1 MNHKKP
7 PVQIIVIVVL
17 VIAFSAYFLITQGMG
32 NKDGALTASGFIEA
46 TQINLAAE
54 MSGKVIEVLVEEGQ
68 PVTEGE
74 ALLRLDPSLLAAQR
88 AAAAAGLATAN
99 SAAQTAQAGYQVAQ
113 AQYDITLASA
123 RAASGKSRL
132 ADWMVRTPNYFD
144 QPQWYFTRDE
154 QIAAAQAGILTAA
167 TEVEAAGKNL
177 ETVVKDLNNA
187 DFVEAETRLMNARIA
202 FLAALDVHT
211 RSQATG
217 GSISP
222 DALPFSL
229 PPAAPGY
236 RTRIDAAK
244 SLSGTD
250 DLIDAAQDMY
260 DVAKEELDSA
270 QEAYDDLLGTEGA
283 ENVQA
288 ARAQLS
294 VALERYQSAM
304 DRLSILQTG
313 ENSLGVLAAKA
324 GLGQAQAA
332 VEQALTAAKQAE
344 ANLALIDT
352 QMSKLTILAPTDCV
366 VLTRNVE
373 PGEFVQPGATA
384 FILGRLNALTIT
396 VYVPNDRFGEIQL
409 GQTATV
415 RVDSSDLT
423 YTATVIR
430 IADKAE
436 FTPRNV
442 QTVEGRSSTVYAIK
456 LSVDN
461 ADGKLKIGMPA
472 DVVFGK

>member
-1 MNHKKP
+1 
-7 PVQIIVIVVL
+7 
-17 VIAFSAYFLITQGMG
+17 
-32 NKDGALTASGFIEA
+32 
-46 TQINLAAE
+46 
-54 MSGKVIEVLVEEGQ
+54 MSGKVTEVLVEEGQ

-88 AAAAAGLATAN
+88 AAAAAALATAN

-123 RAASGKSRL
+123 RAAGAQARL
-132 ADWMVRTPNYFD
+132 ADWAVRTPNYFD
-144 QPQWYFTRDE
+144 QPLWYFTREE
-154 QIAAAQAGILTAA
+154 QIAAAQQGVLSAA
-167 TEVEAAGKNL
+167 QEVETAEKNL
-177 ETVVKDLNNA
+177 ETVVKDLNSA
-187 DFVEAETRLMNARIA
+187 DFVEAETHLMNARMA
-202 FLAALDVHT
+202 FLSALDVHT
-211 RSQATG
+211 RAQMTG
-217 GSISP
+217 GSVSP
-222 DALPFSL
+222 SSL
-229 PPAAPGY
+229 PVSVPPSAPGY
-236 RTRIDAAK
+236 RIRINAAK
-244 SLSGTD
+244 SLAGPA
-250 DLIDAAQDMY
+250 DLVDAAQDMY
-260 DVAKEELDSA
+260 DLAKEELDSA
-270 QEAYDDLLGTEGA
+270 QEAYDDLLDSEGA

-294 VALERYQSAM
+294 VALERYAAAQ
-304 DRLSILQTG
+304 DRLTMLQTG
-313 ENSLGVLAAKA
+313 EDSLGVLAAKA
-324 GLGQAQAA
+324 GLAQAQAA

-352 QMSKLTILAPTDCV
+352 QLAKLVITAPTDCV

-373 PGEFVQPGATA
+373 PGEFVQPGVTA

-396 VYVPNDRFGEIQL
+396 VYVPEDRFGEIQL

-415 RVDSSDLT
+415 RVDSFPGQT
-423 YTATVIR
+423 FTATVIR

-472 DVVFGK
+472 DVVFE